1 MARSK
6 VPVYRAGAVEHL
18 VSTPF
23 AGLQGGSSQTAAAP
37 VAESVAPAYGI
48 ARTRK
53 GGWPLRI
60 ERRSG
65 GKTVTVL
72 AGVSGDGGALL
83 RELKTLCGAGGTAR
97 EDEVEVQGDH
107 CARIARWLDT
117 HAPMKR

>member
-23 AGLQGGSSQTAAAP
+23 AGLQGGSSPETTVPLEKPAVAAYA
-37 VAESVAPAYGI
+37 V

-53 GGWPLRI
+53 GGWPLRV
-60 ERRSG
+60 EKRGG

-97 EDEVEVQGDH
+97 EGEVEVQGDH